1 MVPSNAGLVGTL
13 SGSDV
18 TTIAE
23 VLTNNTNTVQTATYT
38 VTPKSGD
45 CEGEDFEIV
54 VTVNPV
60 AVVTAAPNPEVICSG
75 SNTSI
80 TLTPASTGTVGM
92 TYSWSATVTT
102 GSNATIS
109 GFSQQTTPSS
119 LNQINH
125 TLVNTG
131 TSPGVVTYI
140 VTPHFGTCA
149 GTPISIPVTVNPL
162 GQVDQEDDQVICQ
175 GETTQAVV
183 FSTIN
188 TVGTTTYAWQ
198 IDKNI
203 GLTSLSGTGNFPAFI
218 AVNTTL
224 EAIVATVTVTPTF
237 DYQGKQCFG
246 PAKTF
251 KITVNPVAQVIATP
265 SSEVIC
271 AGEETSIQLSS
282 TASGSLVTY
291 SWVAV
296 ESQAPTG
303 GEITGFTNHTAKT
316 LAEIKQTLTNTGTSP
331 GKVKYTVTPHI
342 GNCPGIPLEIEITVN
357 PIPQVNNVT
366 DQIRCAGEQTAL
378 ITFGTANSGG
388 TTTYAWQMNTNIG
401 TGLNGTGNNLAAFT
415 TVNNTNAPVIATVTV
430 TPTFTI
436 GGVSCTGP
444 PEIFTIT
451 VNPAPVIADKT
462 PLPICS
468 GSCSRW
474 RHRPYRDNLHLDNT
488 NTKQ

>member
-1 MVPSNAGLVGTL
+1 VVATNNGCQSTEHEFKITVNPAPVIADKTPLPICSGSPFTVTPTNVAGGDIVPTGTTYSWTMVPSNAGLVGTL

-80 TLTPASTGTVGM
+80 TLTPASTGTVDM

-119 LNQINH
+119 LNQIIH

-203 GLTSLSGTGNFPAFI
+203 GLTSLSGTGNFPAFT
-218 AVNTTL
+218 AVNTTQPTL
-224 EAIVATVTVTPTF
+224 E
-237 DYQGKQCFG
+237 
-246 PAKTF
+246 KTM
-251 KITVNPVAQVIATP
+251 QV
-265 SSEVIC
+265 
-271 AGEETSIQLSS
+271 LDR
-282 TASGSLVTY
+282 L
-291 SWVAV
+291 
-296 ESQAPTG
+296 
-303 GEITGFTNHTAKT
+303 HTEGIDENT
-316 LAEIKQTLTNTGTSP
+316 LASAKNYVKGQFPPRYETTG
-331 GKVKYTVTPHI
+331 
-342 GNCPGIPLEIEITVN
+342 E
-357 PIPQVNNVT
+357 
-366 DQIRCAGEQTAL
+366 
-378 ITFGTANSGG
+378 
-388 TTTYAWQMNTNIG
+388 
-401 TGLNGTGNNLAAFT
+401 LAALLTQMF
-415 TVNNTNAPVIATVTV
+415 
-430 TPTFTI
+430 
-436 GGVSCTGP
+436 
-444 PEIFTIT
+444 
-451 VNPAPVIADKT
+451 
-462 PLPICS
+462 
-468 GSCSRW
+468 W
-474 RHRPYRDNLHLDNT
+474 RQLIHG
-488 NTKQ
+488 